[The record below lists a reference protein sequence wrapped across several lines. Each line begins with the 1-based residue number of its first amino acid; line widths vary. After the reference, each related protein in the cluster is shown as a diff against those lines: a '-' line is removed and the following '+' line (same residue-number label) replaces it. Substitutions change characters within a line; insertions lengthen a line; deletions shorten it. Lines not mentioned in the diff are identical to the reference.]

1 MHFHLLGDVAH
12 KMIAISDRFRGNMQS
27 RNPQYATHT
36 YIYVCACVCICIM
49 HIFGGATHEWSHC
62 VLLGNYLFAALLAG
76 TGMRASKLMSY
87 GIIISALL
95 TQLAYAKVLVGEE
108 EEDKDKENKSL
119 EPPVQSQDS
128 QDVSDSQWVY
138 FLTFPS
144 I

>member
-1 MHFHLLGDVAH
+1 
-12 KMIAISDRFRGNMQS
+12 
-27 RNPQYATHT
+27 
-36 YIYVCACVCICIM
+36 
-49 HIFGGATHEWSHC
+49 
-62 VLLGNYLFAALLAG
+62 
-76 TGMRASKLMSY
+76 MSY